1 MFISGLA
8 MGADGAIGTTY
19 NFMGNKFVKIHK
31 LFLDGKIDKARE
43 IQAEANGIIEI
54 LIKAGVMPATKEI
67 LNQLGINVGVCRR
80 PFSEVSEENKKLIAE
95 KVIPLL
101 GV

>member
-1 MFISGLA
+1 
-8 MGADGAIGTTY
+8 
-19 NFMGNKFVKIHK
+19 
-31 LFLDGKIDKARE
+31 
-43 IQAEANGIIEI
+43 
-54 LIKAGVMPATKEI
+54 MPATKEI